1 MFFIHRKTLFFKDTL
16 YYVEGSYIY
25 IQTTL
30 VSLKLKLS
38 TDLLCLSDSNKN
50 MYEVYSSITS
60 LQSMNV
66 KKKIKMVKTLFY
78 YISAFL
84 NNIISNSQQGSIAR
98 FRLTG
103 RGYKSFPFI
112 FTYLFKLGYSYLIF
126 YTLPLTIRLKRK
138 SKKKVF
144 YNIMGL
150 WNSQTMSYLNKIK
163 GLKIPDVYCSKGI
176 FKQHEQ
182 FQQKEGKKSFTL

>member
-60 LQSMNV
+60 LQSINV
-66 KKKIKMVKTLFY
+66 KKKIKMVKTLF
-78 YISAFL
+78 I
-84 NNIISNSQQGSIAR
+84 
-98 FRLTG
+98 
-103 RGYKSFPFI
+103 
-112 FTYLFKLGYSYLIF
+112 
-126 YTLPLTIRLKRK
+126 TL
-138 SKKKVF
+138 VHF
-144 YNIMGL
+144 
-150 WNSQTMSYLNKIK
+150 
-163 GLKIPDVYCSKGI
+163 
-176 FKQHEQ
+176 
-182 FQQKEGKKSFTL
+182 

>member
-1 MFFIHRKTLFFKDTL
+1 
-16 YYVEGSYIY
+16 
-25 IQTTL
+25 
-30 VSLKLKLS
+30 
-38 TDLLCLSDSNKN
+38 

-60 LQSMNV
+60 LQSINV

>member
-60 LQSMNV
+60 LQSINV